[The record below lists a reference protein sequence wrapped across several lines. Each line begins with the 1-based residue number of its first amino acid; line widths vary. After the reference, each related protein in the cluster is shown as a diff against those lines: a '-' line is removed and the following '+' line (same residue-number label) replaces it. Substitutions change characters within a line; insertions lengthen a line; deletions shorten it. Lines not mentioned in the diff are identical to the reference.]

1 MIETKGIVMRVTD
14 QHMVV
19 MCDDGKFRN
28 LPLPKEIPGV
38 GEYVVVPLQRKKRIS
53 FWVSVAAAFFIFLLG
68 SIQWNHLQ
76 TKTYYVVAIDIN
88 PSFELYLDSAAQI
101 IRTEPLNQD
110 AVHLLHDLQLKKL
123 TLNEA
128 IPQLIKKSID
138 LGYISKEKKNLI
150 MVSIIKV
157 QDKASE
163 ISPRSVES
171 LIAKTFQ
178 SKSINGYLKVDVTNE
193 SEYKESKQ
201 EGLSLNK
208 WLLIHEA
215 KKKGYR
221 LSFEKFE
228 SHSVES
234 ILDKAGTSVEKF
246 FSPIG
251 IIPPRPALPL
261 PQDELEEKTESQ
273 SKQIRPEQSNGGTDY
288 YQRSKQEGKVTDE
301 TPPSDQKKETEN
313 DGFQSKYNNQLPT
326 DESNKDTY
334 PSNPSGTTSETTSGS
349 PESSEESY
357 WSEPMKQSSQD
368 PTNSTSTQNEETTTT
383 QSSPTSESTT
393 NNSQTIEPNSDWN
406 GSSSGAGGW

>member
-68 SIQWNHLQ
+68 SILWNHLQ
-76 TKTYYVVAIDIN
+76 AKTYYVVAIDIN

-251 IIPPRPALPL
+251 IIPPQPALPL
-261 PQDELEEKTESQ
+261 PQTESQ
-273 SKQIRPEQSNGGTDY
+273 SKQIRPEQSNGETDY

-326 DESNKDTY
+326 DKSNEDTY

-349 PESSEESY
+349 PESSEESS

-393 NNSQTIEPNSDWN
+393 NNSQTTEPNSDWN